1 MHAVMLIS
9 SLLLQPS
16 QMPSH
21 EAWLVGDWAPAP
33 SSCETDSAITFESD
47 GTYND
52 LEGEGAWALAGQR
65 LMVSSTGGDDF
76 GRSEVVQIKVLGSL
90 EMQLEWPDGTRAKF
104 HRCVPQG

>member
-1 MHAVMLIS
+1 MLAAED
-9 SLLLQPS
+9 L
-16 QMPSH
+16 
-21 EAWLVGDWAPAP
+21 WLVGAWGAGPAE
-33 SSCETDSAITFESD
+33 CARDGGIRFEAD

-52 LEGEGAWALAGQR
+52 FEGEGAWALAGQR

-104 HRCVPQG
+104 HRCVPQR